1 MTKFRD
7 YRFTSR
13 YYYGLVLPE
22 NLVVNAS
29 LQKFAQRVSYICS
42 LHTSG
47 KISSKEA
54 SKEIRELHRMIDH
67 IIRER

>member
-1 MTKFRD
+1 MTNRD

-22 NLVVNAS
+22 HLVVNAS

-42 LHTSG
+42 LETSG

-54 SKEIRELHRMIDH
+54 SKKIKTLCSELVKPPIKNH
-67 IIRER
+67 

>member
-1 MTKFRD
+1 MTNRD

-22 NLVVNAS
+22 HLVVNAS

-42 LHTSG
+42 L
-47 KISSKEA
+47 
-54 SKEIRELHRMIDH
+54 ELKG
-67 IIRER
+67 